1 MSAVDFERR
10 SVFGCMLLLL
20 LLQTYPVSAKEVWLM
35 TYGTGDLIEER
46 FGHNALWVRDPARG
60 IDAIYNFGFF
70 DFDQPGFY
78 QNYLFG
84 RMMYYAVARDP
95 ADELGYYQWRDREV
109 LAQRLN
115 LSDDQIDRLSNWLEV
130 QVSPENRNFRYD
142 YYFNNC
148 SNRIRDALDHALDGG
163 LRSQTESVP
172 AEQNLRE
179 HTRRLIQD
187 SPLLYLGIH
196 AGLGRS
202 VDQPRT
208 IWEAMFLPEVVA
220 RQIREV
226 NNPLVGEAGEPMVL
240 EERILHASDRSEPAA
255 EPQTSWFLFGLMG
268 LITAALVLL
277 PTVFFGPSAISLLPF
292 RLWLLTS
299 ALAGAVLLFLWF
311 FTEHQAAWR
320 NENLLLLNP
329 LILGLWRARFGG
341 LANTCAGLVA
351 AGLLLSV
358 LLKFFDGAQWN
369 YDLMLW
375 WLPAQ
380 IAVLYTW
387 YRSSCSRTEAHIKSA
402 NRSQS

>member
-1 MSAVDFERR
+1 MPAVDFDRR
-10 SVFGCMLLLL
+10 SVFGCILLLL

-46 FGHNALWVRDPARG
+46 FGHNALWVRDPTRG

-115 LSDDQIDRLSNWLEV
+115 LSDDQVDRLSDWLEV

-202 VDQPRT
+202 VDQPRS

-240 EERILHASDRSEPAA
+240 EERILYVSSRSEPAVM
-255 EPQTSWFLFGLMG
+255 PQTSWFIFVLMG

-277 PTVFFGPSAISLLPF
+277 PTVFLGPSAISLLPF

-299 ALAGAVLLFLWF
+299 ALAGAVLLFLWL

-329 LILGLWRARFGG
+329 LVLGLWRARFGG
-341 LANTCAGLVA
+341 LANTCAGFVA
-351 AGLLLSV
+351 VGLLLSV

-380 IAVLYTW
+380 MAVLYTW
-387 YRSSCSRTEAHIKSA
+387 YRSGCSRTEPHMKSA